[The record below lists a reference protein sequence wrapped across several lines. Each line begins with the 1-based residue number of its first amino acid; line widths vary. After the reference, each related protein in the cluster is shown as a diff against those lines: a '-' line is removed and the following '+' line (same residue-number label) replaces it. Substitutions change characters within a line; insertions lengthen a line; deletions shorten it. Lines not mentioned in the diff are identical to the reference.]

1 MPHKLPNL
9 CLNVRLNNELDRSYL
24 PRVLRQIAIDIEGDT
39 FISGATYPIRN
50 SDGNVI
56 GGWQWG
62 YNRDP
67 DEPTERD
74 DRLAR
79 IAAEVSHI
87 EKRAAELEKHCGRV
101 SIALADVNR
110 KVADLTD
117 ELAALREDKSGQG
130 DGGRGQT

>member
-24 PRVLRQIAIDIEGDT
+24 PGVLRQIAIDIEGDT

-50 SDGNVI
+50 SDGTVI
-56 GGWQWG
+56 GAWQWG

-87 EKRAAELEKHCGRV
+87 HSTLRVDFLEKRVSELEK
-101 SIALADVNR
+101 
-110 KVADLTD
+110 
-117 ELAALREDKSGQG
+117 RES
-130 DGGRGQT
+130 GGRGQT